1 MKNRAIDCRNGANC
15 IRTPGKHDVRCK
27 GAGCKIRWKPDG
39 QNIECSGGAAH
50 CAHGGTA
57 GLGYHIYICTIVHLL
72 LSHSSFLYKK
82 ILLPLEH
89 FAWVLLTVLSVH
101 CPTLLHICICT
112 IFLLFPDNVFKCHD
126 ANCKD
131 TKHTPAPKWRGFGIW
146 GWKGEIS
153 KIEELF

>member
-1 MKNRAIDCRNGANC
+1 MNSLAIFVALFAFVSLMPKKYLIETEDYVEAKEVKFAVISIILISTALNIKNPLKKLMKNRAIDCRNGANC

-72 LSHSSFLYKK
+72 LSHNSFL
-82 ILLPLEH
+82 
-89 FAWVLLTVLSVH
+89 
-101 CPTLLHICICT
+101 
-112 IFLLFPDNVFKCHD
+112 
-126 ANCKD
+126 
-131 TKHTPAPKWRGFGIW
+131 
-146 GWKGEIS
+146 
-153 KIEELF
+153 